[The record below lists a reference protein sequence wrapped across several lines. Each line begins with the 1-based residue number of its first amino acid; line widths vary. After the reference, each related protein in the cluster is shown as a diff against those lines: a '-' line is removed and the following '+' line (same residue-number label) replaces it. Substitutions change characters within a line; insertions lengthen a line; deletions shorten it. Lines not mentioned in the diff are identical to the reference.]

1 MNWTALIIAITGLV
15 TAIGSIIA
23 LFVHVKGPKP

>member
-1 MNWTALIIAITGLV
+1 MKKLNEVIAYSYLV

-23 LFVHVKGPKP
+23 MALVFMQMY